1 MEYRDYYAL
10 LGVPRSADAEEIK
23 RAYRRKARKFHP
35 DVSKE
40 KNAEARFKEVQEAYE
55 VLKDPEKRSAYDQL
69 GANWRDGQQFR
80 APPGFDFGGRGGAHA
95 GGHPGAGGGGFSDF
109 FSSLFGSGGAGGFGG
124 GEDLG
129 DLFGRRAGHAR
140 QARSRG
146 RDERVVLAV
155 PLEEAHAGGSR
166 EIDFERRRADGTADR
181 RSLRVKIPAGVLP
194 GQVMRLGGQGGEGAG
209 GPAGDLLLEVQH
221 QPHRHFKL
229 EGRDLHLHVPL
240 APWEAALGATVQV
253 PTLEGA
259 VDLRIPPGSSAGR
272 KLRLRGRGFAGER
285 GAVETRGDLYVV
297 VDIAMPPA
305 GDDPAVAA
313 AVAAAWETL
322 RDAAAFNPREG
333 WN

>member
-10 LGVPRSADAEEIK
+10 LGVPRTADAEEIK

-55 VLKDPEKRSAYDQL
+55 VLKDTEKRASYDQL

-80 APPGFDFGGRGGAHA
+80 APPGFDFGGRGGPQGGAHA
-95 GGHPGAGGGGFSDF
+95 SGGFSDF
-109 FSSLFGSGGAGGFGG
+109 FSSMFGSNGGGGFSG

-129 DLFGRRAGHAR
+129 ELFGRRAGQAR
-140 QARSRG
+140 QARARG
-146 RDERVVLAV
+146 RDVRVLLTLS
-155 PLEEAHAGGSR
+155 LEEAHAGTPR
-166 EIDFERRRADGTADR
+166 EIDFDRRRADGTAER
-181 RSLRVKIPAGVLP
+181 RNLRVKIPAGVLP
-194 GQVMRLGGQGGEGAG
+194 GQVIRLGGQGDEGAG

-221 QPHRHFKL
+221 QPYRHYKL

-253 PTLEGA
+253 PTLGGA
-259 VDLRIPPGSSAGR
+259 VDLRIPAGSSAGR

-285 GAVETRGDLYVV
+285 GAAEGRGDLYVV
-297 VDIAMPPA
+297 VDIAMPPPS
-305 GDDPAVAA
+305 DDPAV
-313 AVAAAWETL
+313 VAAWEAL
-322 RDAAAFNPREG
+322 RGAAAFKPREG
-333 WN
+333 WE

>member
-10 LGVPRSADAEEIK
+10 LGVPRTADAEEIK

-55 VLKDPEKRSAYDQL
+55 VLKDTEKRAAYDQL

-80 APPGFDFGGRGGAHA
+80 APPGFDFGGRGGPQGGAHA
-95 GGHPGAGGGGFSDF
+95 SGGFSDF
-109 FSSLFGSGGAGGFGG
+109 FSSLFGSNAGGGFSG

-129 DLFGRRAGHAR
+129 ELFGRRAGQAR
-140 QARSRG
+140 QARTRG
-146 RDERVVLAV
+146 RDVRVVLAV
-155 PLEEAHAGGSR
+155 TLEEAHAGAPR
-166 EIDFERRRADGTADR
+166 EIDFDRRRVDGTTERRN
-181 RSLRVKIPAGVLP
+181 LRVKIPAGVLP
-194 GQVMRLGGQGGEGAG
+194 GQVIRLGSQGDEGVG
-209 GPAGDLLLEVQH
+209 GPFGDLLLEVQH
-221 QPHRHFKL
+221 HPHRHYQL

-259 VDLRIPPGSSAGR
+259 VDLRIPAGSSAGR

-285 GAVETRGDLYVV
+285 GAAEGRGDLYVV

-305 GDDPAVAA
+305 NEDPAVAA
-313 AVAAAWETL
+313 AWEALRDVAAYH
-322 RDAAAFNPREG
+322 PREG
-333 WN
+333 WA

>member
-10 LGVPRSADAEEIK
+10 LGVPRTADAEEIK

-55 VLKDPEKRSAYDQL
+55 VLKDTEKRAAYDQL

-80 APPGFDFGGRGGAHA
+80 APPGFDFGGRGGPQGGAHA
-95 GGHPGAGGGGFSDF
+95 SGGFSDF
-109 FSSLFGSGGAGGFGG
+109 FSSLFGSNAGGGFSG

-129 DLFGRRAGHAR
+129 ELFGRRAGQAR
-140 QARSRG
+140 QARTRG
-146 RDERVVLAV
+146 RDVRVVLAV
-155 PLEEAHAGGSR
+155 TLEEAHAGAPR
-166 EIDFERRRADGTADR
+166 EIDFDRRRADGTTER
-181 RSLRVKIPAGVLP
+181 RNLRVKIPAGVFP
-194 GQVMRLGGQGGEGAG
+194 GQVIRLGSQGDEGVG
-209 GPAGDLLLEVQH
+209 GPFGDLLLEVQH
-221 QPHRHFKL
+221 HPHRHYQL

-259 VDLRIPPGSSAGR
+259 VDLRIPAGSSAGR

-285 GAVETRGDLYVV
+285 GAAEGRGDLYVV

-305 GDDPAVAA
+305 NEDPAVAA
-313 AVAAAWETL
+313 AWEAL
-322 RDAAAFNPREG
+322 RDAAAFKPREA
-333 WN
+333 WA

>member
-10 LGVPRSADAEEIK
+10 LGVPRTADAEEIK

-55 VLKDPEKRSAYDQL
+55 VLKDTEKRAAYDQL

-80 APPGFDFGGRGGAHA
+80 APPGFDFGGRGGPQGGAHA
-95 GGHPGAGGGGFSDF
+95 SGGFSDF
-109 FSSLFGSGGAGGFGG
+109 FSSLFGSNAGGGFSG

-129 DLFGRRAGHAR
+129 ELFGRRAGQAR
-140 QARSRG
+140 QARTRG
-146 RDERVVLAV
+146 RDVRVVLAV
-155 PLEEAHAGGSR
+155 TLEEAHAGAPR
-166 EIDFERRRADGTADR
+166 EIDFDRRRADGTTER
-181 RSLRVKIPAGVLP
+181 RNLRVKIPAGVLP
-194 GQVMRLGGQGGEGAG
+194 GQVIRLGSQGDEGVG
-209 GPAGDLLLEVQH
+209 GPFGDLLLEVQH
-221 QPHRHFKL
+221 HPHRHYQL

-259 VDLRIPPGSSAGR
+259 VDLRIPAGSSAGR

-285 GAVETRGDLYVV
+285 GAAEGRGDLYVV

-305 GDDPAVAA
+305 NEDPAVAA
-313 AVAAAWETL
+313 AWEAL
-322 RDAAAFNPREG
+322 RDAAAFKPREA
-333 WN
+333 WA

>member
-10 LGVPRSADAEEIK
+10 LGVPRTTDAEEIK

-55 VLKDPEKRSAYDQL
+55 VLKDTEKRAAYDQL

-80 APPGFDFGGRGGAHA
+80 APPGFDFGGRGGPQGGAHA
-95 GGHPGAGGGGFSDF
+95 SGGFSDF
-109 FSSLFGSGGAGGFGG
+109 FSSLFGSNAGGGFSG

-129 DLFGRRAGHAR
+129 ELFGRRAGQAR
-140 QARSRG
+140 QARARG
-146 RDERVVLAV
+146 RDVRVVLAV
-155 PLEEAHAGGSR
+155 TLEEAHAGAPR
-166 EIDFERRRADGTADR
+166 EIDFDRRRADGTTER
-181 RSLRVKIPAGVLP
+181 RNLRVKIPAGVLP
-194 GQVMRLGGQGGEGAG
+194 GQVIRLGSQGDEGVG
-209 GPAGDLLLEVQH
+209 GPFGDLLLEVQH
-221 QPHRHFKL
+221 HPHRHYQL

-259 VDLRIPPGSSAGR
+259 VDLRIPAGSSAGR

-285 GAVETRGDLYVV
+285 GAAEGRGDLYVV

-305 GDDPAVAA
+305 NEDPAVAA
-313 AVAAAWETL
+313 AWEAL
-322 RDAAAFNPREG
+322 RDAAAYHPREG
-333 WN
+333 WA

>member
-1 MEYRDYYAL
+1 MASSSVRL
-10 LGVPRSADAEEIK
+10 
-23 RAYRRKARKFHP
+23 
-35 DVSKE
+35 
-40 KNAEARFKEVQEAYE
+40 
-55 VLKDPEKRSAYDQL
+55 
-69 GANWRDGQQFR
+69 
-80 APPGFDFGGRGGAHA
+80 RGSISVAAGEPMR

-109 FSSLFGSGGAGGFGG
+109 FSSLFGNGGGGGFGG

-221 QPHRHFKL
+221 QPHRYFKL

-259 VDLRIPPGSSAGR
+259 VDLRIPPNSSAGR

-285 GAVETRGDLYVV
+285 GAVESRGDLLC
-297 VDIAMPPA
+297 
-305 GDDPAVAA
+305 GGGHRHAA
-313 AVAAAWETL
+313 S
-322 RDAAAFNPREG
+322 RR
-333 WN
+333 

>member
-10 LGVPRSADAEEIK
+10 LGVPRTADAEEIK

-55 VLKDPEKRSAYDQL
+55 VLKDTEKRAAYDQL

-80 APPGFDFGGRGGAHA
+80 APPGFDFGGRGGPQGGAHA
-95 GGHPGAGGGGFSDF
+95 SGGFSDF
-109 FSSLFGSGGAGGFGG
+109 FSSLFGSNAGGGFSG

-129 DLFGRRAGHAR
+129 ELFGRRASQAR
-140 QARSRG
+140 QARTRG
-146 RDERVVLAV
+146 RDVRVVLAV
-155 PLEEAHAGGSR
+155 TLEEAHAGAPR
-166 EIDFERRRADGTADR
+166 EIDFDRRRADGTTER
-181 RSLRVKIPAGVLP
+181 RNLRVKIPAGVLP
-194 GQVMRLGGQGGEGAG
+194 GQVIRLGSQGDEGVG
-209 GPAGDLLLEVQH
+209 GPFGDLLLEVQH
-221 QPHRHFKL
+221 HPHRHYQL

-259 VDLRIPPGSSAGR
+259 VDLRIPAGSSAGR

-285 GAVETRGDLYVV
+285 GAAEGRGDLYVV

-305 GDDPAVAA
+305 NEDPAVAA
-313 AVAAAWETL
+313 AWEAL
-322 RDAAAFNPREG
+322 RDAAAFKPREA
-333 WN
+333 WA

>member
-10 LGVPRSADAEEIK
+10 LGVPRTADAEEIK

-55 VLKDPEKRSAYDQL
+55 VLKDTEKRAAYDQL

-80 APPGFDFGGRGGAHA
+80 APPGFDFGGRGGPQGGAHA
-95 GGHPGAGGGGFSDF
+95 SGGFSDF
-109 FSSLFGSGGAGGFGG
+109 FSSLFGSNAGGGFSG

-129 DLFGRRAGHAR
+129 ELFGRRAGQAR
-140 QARSRG
+140 QARARG
-146 RDERVVLAV
+146 RDVRVVLAV
-155 PLEEAHAGGSR
+155 TLEEAHAGAPR
-166 EIDFERRRADGTADR
+166 EIDFDRRRADGTTER
-181 RSLRVKIPAGVLP
+181 RNLRVKIPAGVLP
-194 GQVMRLGGQGGEGAG
+194 GQVIRLGSQGDEGVG
-209 GPAGDLLLEVQH
+209 GPFGDLLLEVQH
-221 QPHRHFKL
+221 HPHRHYQL

-259 VDLRIPPGSSAGR
+259 VDLRIPAGSSAGR

-285 GAVETRGDLYVV
+285 GAAEGRGDLYVV

-305 GDDPAVAA
+305 NEDPAVAA
-313 AVAAAWETL
+313 AWEAL
-322 RDAAAFNPREG
+322 RDAAAFKPREA
-333 WN
+333 WA

>member
-10 LGVPRSADAEEIK
+10 LGVPRTADAEEIK

-55 VLKDPEKRSAYDQL
+55 VLKDTEKRAAYDQL

-80 APPGFDFGGRGGAHA
+80 APPGFDFGGRGGPQGGAHA
-95 GGHPGAGGGGFSDF
+95 SGGFSDF
-109 FSSLFGSGGAGGFGG
+109 FSSLFGSNAGGGFSG

-129 DLFGRRAGHAR
+129 ELFGRRAGQAR
-140 QARSRG
+140 QARARG
-146 RDERVVLAV
+146 RDVRVVLAV
-155 PLEEAHAGGSR
+155 TLEEAHAGAPR
-166 EIDFERRRADGTADR
+166 EIDFDRRRADGTTER
-181 RSLRVKIPAGVLP
+181 RNLRVKIPAGVLP
-194 GQVMRLGGQGGEGAG
+194 GQVIRLGSQGDEGVG
-209 GPAGDLLLEVQH
+209 GPFGDLLLEVQH
-221 QPHRHFKL
+221 HPHRHYQL

-259 VDLRIPPGSSAGR
+259 VDLRIPAGSSAGR

-285 GAVETRGDLYVV
+285 GAAEGRGDLYVV

-305 GDDPAVAA
+305 NEDPAVAA
-313 AVAAAWETL
+313 AWEAL
-322 RDAAAFNPREG
+322 RDAVAYHPREG
-333 WN
+333 WA